1 MEDIAP
7 ALLEALQNAFLRNLA
22 EDQKGAALLE
32 TIRSGNGTYATAGDY
47 AEQIGAALA
56 KAFREHLGSDVLPD
70 GKMYWNIA
78 DRVVRPLLED
88 AYRQTSAAAYQVQKA
103 LNEAAGLGL
112 KALAA
117 PMNNDRVEGIL
128 DAITD
133 ADRYDDVS
141 FYLAEPVLANFTRSI
156 VDDAVLVNVEFQG
169 RAGLQPKIIRRAER
183 KCCAWCANL
192 AGEYDYPDVPRDVY
206 RRHKNCRCVVE
217 YDPADGKRRRQ
228 NVHTKKWT
236 DPQEDAKINTRKSF
250 ALLSGNRRRYESD
263 IVIGRSVGAQA
274 KNYTV
279 LDLETGEFFRFAGGT
294 RIQNVEVF
302 AGKGTKK
309 EFRKAQK
316 YADRYGGSPENWQ
329 HAKGHGVVETQ
340 DGNRKAEVH
349 WVQCEGIGKFDFF
362 VKRWED

>member
-1 MEDIAP
+1 MIVEDIKAGT
-7 ALLEALQNAFLRNLA
+7 ATYRDA
-22 EDQKGAALLE
+22 EIFAWE
-32 TIRSGNGTYATAGDY
+32 IGNDLS
-47 AEQIGAALA
+47 Q
-56 KAFREHLGSDVLPD
+56 AFRLYISPDILPD
-70 GKMYWNIA
+70 GRMYRDMAESVIRPMLEEDYALVA
-78 DRVVRPLLED
+78 DAVSRIQE
-88 AYRQTSAAAYQVQKA
+88 T
-103 LNEAAGLGL
+103 LNRNAGIGL
-112 KALAA
+112 KAQVAE
-117 PMNNDRVEGIL
+117 MNENRIRGIIEKVSGSEQFGDVSWML
-128 DAITD
+128 DAPI
-133 ADRYDDVS
+133 R
-141 FYLAEPVLANFTRSI
+141 NFS
-156 VDDAVLVNVEFQG
+156 VNVVDRCLQSNAEFQYS
-169 RAGLQPKIIRRAER
+169 AGMKPRIIRRAEP
-183 KCCAWCANL
+183 KCCPWCDML
-192 AGEYDYPDVPRDVY
+192 AGEYDYPDCPHDVF
-206 RRHKNCRCVVE
+206 RRHNNCRCVVE
-217 YDPADGKRRRQ
+217 YDPGDGRRQ

-263 IVIGRSVGAQA
+263 IVIDRSVGAQA

-362 VKRWED
+362 VKRWEA